1 VIRCLLRPSNE
12 LRRAMEMLNR
22 YIDGERKRDQTT
34 NLRGIENSDA
44 EYGLVAHGNLAAAA
58 PPAST
63 RLRPIVA
70 GTTAWQAATSH
81 AS

>member
-1 VIRCLLRPSNE
+1 
-12 LRRAMEMLNR
+12 MEMLNR

-58 PPAST
+58 PPALQRAGSC
-63 RLRPIVA
+63 IVS
-70 GTTAWQAATSH
+70 GLYLGIGLFVIKQGRV
-81 AS
+81 

>member
-1 VIRCLLRPSNE
+1 
-12 LRRAMEMLNR
+12 MEMLNR